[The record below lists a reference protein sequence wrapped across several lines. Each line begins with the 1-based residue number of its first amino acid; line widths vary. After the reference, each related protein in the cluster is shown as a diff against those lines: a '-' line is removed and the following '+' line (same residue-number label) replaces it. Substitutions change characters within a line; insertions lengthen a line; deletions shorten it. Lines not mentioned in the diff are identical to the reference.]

1 MLKTIKFGSKWE
13 YGWNVIGHV
22 VNCWAGWWV
31 HGGSLYFSLQ
41 FWICLRESPQSNI
54 KHNLTAFSAVGILQG
69 GAIHLSPSF
78 IAAWTQS
85 PLNQALLLPA
95 LLLKGIVATDNGGYS
110 RCFCCQVTPCVFW
123 WHDPF
128 THEPTCRSG
137 HSVLLTGTDSA
148 ARLGVTPAPVTYQLY
163 SLDKPLN
170 LSVPQLHCSRSRTS
184 IVSSS

>member
-1 MLKTIKFGSKWE
+1 MDEMWLVMCLIVGLGDEYMEVHCIFLYNSEYVWE
-13 YGWNVIGHV
+13 NFH
-22 VNCWAGWWV
+22 NQT
-31 HGGSLYFSLQ
+31 L
-41 FWICLRESPQSNI
+41 NI
-54 KHNLTAFSAVGILQG
+54 ISQLSQQLAFYKVELSTEPI
-69 GAIHLSPSF
+69 IHSCMSS
-78 IAAWTQS
+78 S
-85 PLNQALLLPA
+85 PLNQALLLSA
-95 LLLKGIVATDNGGYS
+95 LLLKGIAATDNGGYS
-110 RCFCCQVTPCVFW
+110 WCLCCQVTPSVFW

-184 IVSSS
+184 IVPSS